1 MHGASGGGFFAAGL
15 IEWYVCGM
23 SDFVEGLEPRTLFA
37 AAPANS
43 LSDLGA
49 FKSDVAALRASLVQA
64 VPTVMAD
71 IQALAQDV
79 RGLPNSGM
87 NHSLVATVRADEL
100 RALSLLKADAAALL
114 QVGGGKAARAFSTGA
129 HAAARPTDKAQALFS
144 AALANL
150 QSAKDAIVI
159 RFANDVQNIGAKVST
174 DVSTLAASNPT
185 NTLLQNDL
193 AKTQA
198 DFSNAFNAMQS
209 HLEQASTD
217 FQQMMADLGAWR

>member
-1 MHGASGGGFFAAGL
+1 MHGARGGGFFAAGL
-15 IEWYVCGM
+15 IESYVCGM
-23 SDFVEGLEPRTLFA
+23 SDFVDGLEPRTLFA

-49 FKSDVAALRASLVQA
+49 FKSDVAALKASLV
-64 VPTVMAD
+64 
-71 IQALAQDV
+71 QALAQDV

-87 NHSLVATVRADEL
+87 NRSLVATVRADEL

-114 QVGGGKAARAFSTGA
+114 HVGGGKVARAISTGT
-129 HAAARPTDKAQALFS
+129 HAATHPSDKAQSLFS
-144 AALANL
+144 AALTNL
-150 QSAKDAIVI
+150 QSAKDAIII

-185 NTLLQNDL
+185 NTSLQNDL

-198 DFSNAFNAMQS
+198 DFTNAFNAMQS
-209 HLEQASTD
+209 HLEQAS
-217 FQQMMADLGAWR
+217 